1 MIILKPIVDRDL
13 VRVTTMY
20 GRPNTHEPDGHSAA
34 DTVPQPWQPVRI
46 PDDDEDF
53 VDGSRIGLRTATFAE
68 FEPTTQP
75 GARFAPLG
83 NTLFCLGL
91 VARATSLGL
100 RHTPGNHDHDQG
112 LSAPLRFQYGH
123 P

>member
-1 MIILKPIVDRDL
+1 
-13 VRVTTMY
+13 MY

-46 PDDDEDF
+46 SDDDEEF
-53 VDGSRIGLRTATFAE
+53 VDGSRIGLRTGAFAE
-68 FEPTTQP
+68 FKPTTQP

-83 NTLFCLGL
+83 NTLFCFCLGL

-100 RHTPGNHDHDQG
+100 RHTPGNHDQG